1 MNRNARII
9 ATVGPN
15 SSSAAKIRQLINAG
29 VNVFRLN
36 FSHGTH
42 EDHAQAV
49 QKIRK
54 AASETGQPTAI
65 MMDLQGP
72 KIRTGEMAD
81 GQKVILEEGKQ
92 VILSTSEVT
101 GTAEN
106 FTVRYSELTSDLAPG
121 DLILV
126 DDGKIKLEAVD
137 ISSKE
142 VTALVLTGGEVKAHK
157 GVNLPGTKLSI
168 PPLTE
173 KDKDDLAFGI
183 ELGVDV
189 IALSFVSQAKNI
201 HILRSAIQELSTSKL
216 EIPII
221 AKLERPE
228 SVENLEEILEA
239 ADGVMVARG
248 DLGVEV
254 SPERVPSIQ
263 KRIIHT
269 ANIRNKVVIT
279 ATQMLESM
287 ITSPTPTRA
296 ESSDV
301 ANAIFDGS
309 DTLMLSGET
318 AIGEYPIEAVKTMN
332 RIITDAEQ
340 HAEEWGWD
348 YRSDQVSTSDDATAT
363 THAAR
368 HLAEDRGVCAI
379 AVFTRSGRTALL
391 MSKARPRVPIF
402 AFTPEPETY
411 RRMTLYWGVQ
421 PVLIP
426 MADSVE
432 KMSVILEEA
441 LLNSRT
447 FKPGDQ
453 VVLIASLPIG
463 AMGPANLTLLHTI
476 REGKGT
482 APWS

>member
-1 MNRNARII
+1 MKRKARII
-9 ATVGPN
+9 ATIGP
-15 SSSAAKIRQLINAG
+15 SSSSSDVVRKLINAG
-29 VNVFRLN
+29 VNIFRLN

-42 EDHAQAV
+42 EDHSRSF
-49 QKIRK
+49 KIIRK
-54 AASETGQPTAI
+54 EAADLNQPVAI

-72 KIRTGEMAD
+72 KIRTGEMKD
-81 GQKVILEEGKQ
+81 GQPAILEKGKH
-92 VILSTSEVT
+92 VLLTTSEVP
-101 GTAEN
+101 GTAEK
-106 FTVRYSELTSDLAPG
+106 FTIRYNELPEDLSSG
-121 DLILV
+121 DLILI
-126 DDGKIKLEAVD
+126 DDGKIRLETVD
-137 ISSKE
+137 TSRCE
-142 VTALVLTGGEVKAHK
+142 VTALVLTGGKVKAHK

-173 KDKDDLAFGI
+173 KDKRDLAFGM

-189 IALSFVSQAKNI
+189 IALSFVSRAENI
-201 HILRSAIQELSTSKL
+201 NILRSAVQDLSSSKL
-216 EIPII
+216 EVPII

-228 SVENLEEILEA
+228 SVTNLEEILEA

-269 ANIRNKVVIT
+269 ANIQNKMVIT

-287 ITSPTPTRA
+287 ISIPTPTRA

-301 ANAIFDGS
+301 ANAVFDGS

-318 AIGEYPIEAVKTMN
+318 AIGKYPIEVVETMN
-332 RIITDAEQ
+332 CIITDAEE

-348 YRSDQVSTSDDATAT
+348 YRLEKAPTTDDAAAT

-391 MSKARPRVPIF
+391 MSKARPNVPVY

-411 RRMTLYWGVQ
+411 RRMAFYWGVQ
-421 PVLIP
+421 PFLIP

-432 KMSVILEEA
+432 KMSAILEEA
-441 LLNSRT
+441 LLTSRT
-447 FKPGDQ
+447 FTPGDQ
-453 VVLIASLPIG
+453 VVLVASLPIG

-476 REGKGT
+476 REGKKDK
-482 APWS
+482 PWS